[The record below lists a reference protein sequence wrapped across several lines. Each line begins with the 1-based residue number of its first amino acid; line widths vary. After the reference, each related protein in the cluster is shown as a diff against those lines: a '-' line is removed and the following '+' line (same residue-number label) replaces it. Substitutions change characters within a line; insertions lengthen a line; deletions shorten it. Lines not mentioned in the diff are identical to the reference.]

1 MGVATII
8 FAILAMRYEYV
19 DRDQGEAEA
28 MKEEK
33 PRKPSSISRLS
44 VDDVY
49 QWMAAENQASSY
61 NKYFK

>member
-49 QWMAAENQASSY
+49 Q
-61 NKYFK
+61 